1 MNVGEILKSK
11 KWKVLMGYVYGWGA
25 ALVLIGALFKLQ
37 HWNHSGIMLTIGLL
51 TEAFIFFISSFE
63 PPMEQPEWSRV
74 YPELQDDYEFLET
87 GEDAK
92 SVIKSNI
99 DSLLGSTNIT
109 PELLTKVG
117 KSLVDLSNTA
127 SGISDISSATL
138 ATDVYV
144 KNLNSASE
152 SMIAFS
158 DVNTQANVTLSNS
171 IGELVGTY
179 SSTASKIAS
188 TGEGML
194 SKLNESSEKFTRQ
207 IDESGSKLVESY
219 HKLSGSI
226 EKGFKELDQNSS
238 NYGDNLQRLNKNIES
253 LNGNYEKQLKGTS
266 DQIHASSKFFEDL
279 NQMNQIIV
287 SSAQEMKKYKENAEK
302 LNSHL
307 DALNSIYG
315 NMSVES
321 DHLPVM
327 VKVVVK

>member
-1 MNVGEILKSK
+1 MNFGEILKSK
-11 KWKVLMGYVYGWGA
+11 RWKVLMGYVYGWGA
-25 ALVLIGALFKLQ
+25 ALVLVGALFKLQ

-63 PPMEQPEWSRV
+63 PPMEQPDWTRV
-74 YPELQDDYEFLET
+74 YPELQDDFELLET
-87 GEDAK
+87 GDDIK
-92 SVIKSNI
+92 TDIKSNI

-109 PELLTKVG
+109 PELLAKIG

-127 SGISDISSATL
+127 SGISDISAATL

-158 DVNTQANVTLSNS
+158 EVNTQANASLNTS

-179 SSTASKIAS
+179 STTASKIS
-188 TGEGML
+188 ETGEGML
-194 SKLNESSEKFTRQ
+194 AKLNESSVKFTRQ

-219 HKLSGSI
+219 QKLSGTI
-226 EKGFKELDQNSS
+226 EKGFKDLDQNSS
-238 NYGDNLQRLNKNIES
+238 SYGENLQKLSRNIES
-253 LNGNYEKQLKGTS
+253 LNATYEKQLTGTS
-266 DQIHASSKFFEDL
+266 EQFKASAKFFDDL
-279 NQMNQIIV
+279 NQMNQIIA
-287 SSAQEMKKYKENAEK
+287 SSAHEMKKYRENAEQ

-315 NMSVES
+315 NM
-321 DHLPVM
+321 LGAM
-327 VKVVVK
+327 NYKKK